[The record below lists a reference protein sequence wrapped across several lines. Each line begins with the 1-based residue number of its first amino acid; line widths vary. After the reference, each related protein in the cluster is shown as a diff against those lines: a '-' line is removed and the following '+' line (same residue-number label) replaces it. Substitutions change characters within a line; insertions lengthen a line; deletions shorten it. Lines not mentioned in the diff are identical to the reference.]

1 MFEKVSALGLS
12 GNILLV
18 VWEDVVLEDP
28 AVGVVHLEVSVYLLD
43 DSCLRYIFAGVFDE
57 NVD

>member
-12 GNILLV
+12 WDVLLV
-18 VWEDVVLEDP
+18 VWEDVALEDP
-28 AVGVVHLEVSVYLLD
+28 AFGVILLEVSVYLLD
-43 DSCLRYIFAGVFDE
+43 DSCLRYIFASVFDE

>member
-12 GNILLV
+12 WDVLLV
-18 VWEDVVLEDP
+18 VWEDVALEDP
-28 AVGVVHLEVSVYLLD
+28 AFGVILLEVSVYLLD
-43 DSCLRYIFAGVFDE
+43 DSSLRYILAGVFDE

>member
-12 GNILLV
+12 WDVLLV
-18 VWEDVVLEDP
+18 VWEDVALEDP
-28 AVGVVHLEVSVYLLD
+28 AFGVILLEVSVYLLD
-43 DSCLRYIFAGVFDE
+43 DSSLRYIFACVFDE

>member
-12 GNILLV
+12 WDVLLV
-18 VWEDVVLEDP
+18 VWEDVALEDP
-28 AVGVVHLEVSVYLLD
+28 AVGVILLEVSVYLLD
-43 DSCLRYIFAGVFDE
+43 DSCLRYIFASVFDE

>member
-12 GNILLV
+12 WDVLLV
-18 VWEDVVLEDP
+18 VWEDVALEDP
-28 AVGVVHLEVSVYLLD
+28 AFGVILLEVSVYLLD
-43 DSCLRYIFAGVFDE
+43 DSSLRYIFAGVFDE